1 MNRHSNSSLQSRRS
15 KFRRSQRLCVQIR
28 VSVRG
33 HLQDKTPFAEE
44 TVTFVVSAHGALVRL
59 DAETQM
65 GQTVVLEILS
75 TNESHEGK
83 VVFISQGK
91 DAKFHVGIELTKP
104 NPFFW
109 HVFFP
114 PDNWSL
120 GHPDAKA
127 QS

>member
-1 MNRHSNSSLQSRRS
+1 
-15 KFRRSQRLCVQIR
+15 VQ
-28 VSVRG
+28 G
-33 HLQDKTPFAEE
+33 HLQDKTPFTEE
-44 TVTFVVSAHGALVRL
+44 TVTLVVSVHGALVRL

-65 GQTVVLEILS
+65 GQTVVLEIVS
-75 TNESHEGK
+75 TNETQEGK
-83 VVFISQGK
+83 VVFISEGK

-109 HVFFP
+109 HVSFP
-114 PDNWSL
+114 PENWSL

>member
-1 MNRHSNSSLQSRRS
+1 MSRNFNPSLQNRPS
-15 KFRRSQRLCVQIR
+15 KVRRSQRLYVQIR
-28 VSVRG
+28 VRVRG

-44 TVTFVVSAHGALVRL
+44 TVTLVVSAHGALVRL

-75 TNESHEGK
+75 TNETHEGK
-83 VVFISQGK
+83 VVFISEGK
-91 DAKFHVGIELTKP
+91 DAKFHVGIELSKP

-114 PDNWSL
+114 PDDWSL
-120 GHPDAKA
+120 SHPDAKA